1 MSARKARAAVTP
13 INARD
18 AMAKAAEASQALS
31 QSIDAAMRAI
41 RDNRD
46 PQANVET
53 EDGYCGK
60 CSYGWLIG
68 EDGRA
73 RPCACIAKRR
83 ISDRQKAIDEL
94 LHRHRAGMAQKLARV
109 SAHTFIVRPGHEHI
123 RPALDQY
130 IRDIAT
136 GKRYGFFIYGRTGV
150 GKTWAAAYIINTLR
164 HLRLKTAALV
174 NFSRVLSALRQTF
187 GDDSEHQALLDVLYD
202 TPVLAFDDLGM
213 EYRTNENP
221 ELSWAVSEFYK
232 VIDYRREEELS
243 TIITTNRTPEELADR
258 MGEAIMTRIR
268 NLTLRLD
275 IGNPGE

>member
-1 MSARKARAAVTP
+1 MTVRKERSAVTP
-13 INARD
+13 INAKE

-31 QSIDAAMRAI
+31 KSIDAAMRAI

-46 PQANVET
+46 PQVTET
-53 EDGYCGK
+53 DGDGYCGK
-60 CSYGWLIG
+60 CTYGWLID
-68 EDGRA
+68 ENARA
-73 RPCACIAKRR
+73 RPCACITKRR

-109 SAHTFIVRPGHEHI
+109 SAHTFLVRPGQELI

-136 GKRYGFFIYGRTGV
+136 GKRYGYFIYGGSGV
-150 GKTWAAAYIINTLR
+150 GKSWAAAYVVNTLR

-187 GDDSEHQALLDVLYD
+187 GDDTEHQALLDVLYD
-202 TPVLAFDDLGM
+202 TPLLAIDDLGM

-221 ELSWAVSEFYK
+221 ELNWAVSEFYK
-232 VIDYRREEELS
+232 VIDYRRDEDLS
-243 TIITTNRTPEELADR
+243 TIITTNRTPEELAER
-258 MGEAIMTRIR
+258 MGKPIMTRIG
-268 NLTLRLD
+268 NLTLRMD
-275 IGNPGE
+275 IGEPGE